1 MRRQNSRKPRFKV
14 GDLLYGEP
22 HHAPEGQYIIITKVD
37 ARSINSLYHF
47 RNITSNESAYWLSSD
62 VEQNYTKVG

>member
-1 MRRQNSRKPRFKV
+1 MRKSRKPRFKV

-22 HHAPEGQYIIITKVD
+22 HHAPEGQHIIITKVE

-47 RNITSNESAYWLSSD
+47 RIITSNESAYWLSSD

>member
-22 HHAPEGQYIIITKVD
+22 HHAPEGRYIIITKVES
-37 ARSINSLYHF
+37 RSTNSLYHF
-47 RNITSNESAYWLSSD
+47 REIANNKSVYWLCSD
-62 VEQNYTKVG
+62 IERTYEMIG